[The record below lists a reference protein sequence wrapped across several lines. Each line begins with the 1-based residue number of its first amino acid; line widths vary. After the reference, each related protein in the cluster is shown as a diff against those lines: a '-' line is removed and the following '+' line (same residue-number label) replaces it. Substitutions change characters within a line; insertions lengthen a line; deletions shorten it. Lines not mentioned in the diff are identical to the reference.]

1 MNRPITC
8 TACGLSFQTCANCL
22 AHRAVIRSWEMHRY
36 DNHTRRCL
44 SEHDWAMMVLAEA
57 MGIQEGNTSNR
68 QEDVQESYNVTV
80 SR

>member
-1 MNRPITC
+1 
-8 TACGLSFQTCANCL
+8 
-22 AHRAVIRSWEMHRY
+22 
-36 DNHTRRCL
+36 
-44 SEHDWAMMVLAEA
+44 MMVLAEA